1 MRNFAAYE
9 APITQG
15 VGSGLGPGV
24 APVVPTLK
32 ESDPCCSRVFIA
44 ALAALALSLPVALA
58 ADPVRVAPSQRVDL
72 KVLLLSADGTQP
84 GLGAWKAALDREGIP
99 YDVLQIYTGQTR
111 TAPTL
116 TDATFADYG
125 ANHAKY
131 QAVIVET
138 GDLGHF
144 VTNPGG
150 TTSFLSALSDAE
162 WATLAKFE
170 RSFGI
175 RRLSDFTAATAAHG
189 LTPAGGAAQDGQVGL
204 LTAGGARRVPVPEGA
219 GPDRRRRPGGRRD
232 LRLPSPRRPTRRR
245 SRPCSPGPATR
256 RTWAST
262 RTRRTGARRW
272 S

>member
-1 MRNFAAYE
+1 MLFK
-9 APITQG
+9 G
-15 VGSGLGPGV
+15 
-24 APVVPTLK
+24 
-32 ESDPCCSRVFIA
+32 FIA

-84 GLGAWKAALDREGIP
+84 GLGAWKAALEREGVP
-99 YDVLQIYTGQTR
+99 YDVIQIYTGQTR

-144 VTNPGG
+144 VNNPGG

-204 LTAGGARRVPVPEGA
+204 LTPAGRAAFPYLKGPVQIADDDPAVAETFGY
-219 GPDRRRRPGGRRD
+219 
-232 LRLPSPRRPTRRR
+232 PSTPANPAT
-245 SRPCSPGPATR
+245 SRPCSQGPATR